1 MSRIEDALVKADE
14 KRREDQDGKI
24 SDQYVAKNPRR
35 LKRLLFGGTIGILI
49 LISASVYLLF
59 YGNGVSEIPPH
70 EQAQPKKPVHE
81 EATKK
86 CLSLPSC
93 IPLGSPDN
101 LFTSTHPGWQRY
113 ETDTFEYRVYTEI
126 RDVKAIQVIAKR
138 GRSIP
143 DDFFASFV
151 NQITTDNRFTLKSTS
166 VKGGSIVENGLLGN
180 MAEVLRY
187 RNKKDGTMIAFV
199 VAVL

>member
-14 KRREDQDGKI
+14 KRRKDQDGKI
-24 SDQYVAKNPRR
+24 TDQYVAKNPRR
-35 LKRLLFGGTIGILI
+35 LKSLFFGVIIGLFILF
-49 LISASVYLLF
+49 SASVYLLF
-59 YGNGVSEIPPH
+59 YGNGASEIRAH
-70 EQAQPKKPVHE
+70 EQAQSKRPVYE
-81 EATKK
+81 ETTKK

-101 LFTSTHPGWQRY
+101 LFSSAHPGWRRY
-113 ETDTFEYRVYTEI
+113 ETDSFEYRVFSEI
-126 RDVKAIQVIAKR
+126 RNVKAIQVIAKR
-138 GRSIP
+138 GKNIP

-151 NQITTDNRFTLKSTS
+151 NQITSDNRFTLKSTS
-166 VKGGSIVENGLLGN
+166 VKGESIVENGLLGN
-180 MAEVLRY
+180 MAEVLKY